1 MLLAEEGFVEQR
13 PSFSPDGTK
22 VVFGRCDL
30 NVGEGDSCG
39 IFTIGSDG
47 HQLKTVVPI
56 RLGDT
61 DRSPMKADGSGLKKA
76 ITLPQSARAASIKNR
91 VKAGGLAST
100 QRRLKQIE
108 EGGFLPRWGAA
119 SE

>member
-1 MLLAEEGFVEQR
+1 
-13 PSFSPDGTK
+13 
-22 VVFGRCDL
+22 
-30 NVGEGDSCG
+30 
-39 IFTIGSDG
+39 
-47 HQLKTVVPI
+47 
-56 RLGDT
+56 
-61 DRSPMKADGSGLKKA
+61 MKADGSGLKKA